1 MRKGSIRRPSPA
13 MAVALLALFVALGG
27 VGYSATGG
35 NFILGQTNTA
45 SSTSTLSAPVAGRAL
60 QLTNTDASAGAT
72 ALGLAVAAGHAPLD
86 VNSTTKVVR
95 LNSDLLDN
103 LDSTSFIRK
112 GVLQTSA
119 VTTAGGVVDVTN
131 TGTTNGVQ
139 GITTSGSASG
149 VYGENT
155 SGGGFGVAGRASSS
169 GHAIYGDNTGSGFA
183 GYFEDKV
190 HIGGDLSCPGCVG
203 PSDLSDTYVK
213 GSGSATGQ
221 ALAVTSGANTFL
233 GPPLNGFLRL
243 SYFCPSPTSNTGFL
257 WVYNDSGSV
266 ANVFIESGDA
276 NPTYRSMAAGANFFV
291 PGSPAGDSWHI
302 QAQGAP
308 GVQTIEVATVNRPGD
323 CHAQA
328 QGVLTG

>member
-1 MRKGSIRRPSPA
+1 MRKGLIGRPSPS

-35 NFILGQTNTA
+35 NFILGQANTA
-45 SSTSTLSAPVAGRAL
+45 TTPSTLSAPIAGKTL
-60 QLTNTDASAGAT
+60 ELTNTATSSGAT
-72 ALGLAVAAGHAPLD
+72 ALSLNVASGRPPLM
-86 VNSTTKVVR
+86 VNRTTKIAN
-95 LNSDLLDN
+95 LNADLLDGIS
-103 LDSTSFIRK
+103 STGFIRD
-112 GVLQTSA
+112 GVAQTSA
-119 VTTAGGVVDVTN
+119 VTAAGGVVDVTN

-139 GITTSGSASG
+139 GLTTAGSASG

-155 SGGGFGVAGRASSS
+155 SGGGFGLAGRAGST
-169 GHAIYGDNTGSGFA
+169 GHAVYGDNTGSGFA

-190 HIGGDLSCPGCVG
+190 HIGGSLDCSGCVG
-203 PSDLSDTYVK
+203 ASDLSETYLK

-221 ALAVTSGANTFL
+221 ALAVTAGANTFL

-266 ANVFIESGDA
+266 ANVFTESGDA

-291 PGSPAGDSWHI
+291 PASPAGDSWHI

-308 GVQTIEVATVNRPGD
+308 GVQTIEAAAVHRAGD

-328 QGVLTG
+328 QGILTG

>member
-1 MRKGSIRRPSPA
+1 MRKRLSRRPSPS

-27 VGYSATGG
+27 VGYSATGQS
-35 NFILGQTNTA
+35 FILGQANTA
-45 SSTSTLSAPVAGRAL
+45 STPSTLTAPVAGKAL
-60 QLTNTDASAGAT
+60 ELTNTSTNAAAT
-72 ALGLAVAAGHAPLD
+72 ALGLTVGAGRPPLT
-86 VNSTTKVVR
+86 VNSSARVTN
-95 LNSDLLDN
+95 LNADLFDGLN
-103 LDSTSFIRK
+103 STSFIRR
-112 GVLQTSA
+112 GLLQTAA
-119 VTTAGGVVDVTN
+119 VSTAGGVVDVKN

-139 GITTSGSASG
+139 GLTEAETASG

-155 SGGGFGVAGRASSS
+155 NGGGFGIAGRAGSS
-169 GHAIYGDNTGSGFA
+169 GHAVFGDNTGTGFA

-190 HIGGDLSCPGCVG
+190 HIGGDLSCSGCVG
-203 PSDLSDTYVK
+203 ASDLSEAYVK
-213 GSGSATGQ
+213 GSGQATGQ
-221 ALAVTSGANTFL
+221 ALAVTAGANTFL
-233 GPPLNGFLRL
+233 GPPLGGFLRL

-291 PGSPAGDSWHI
+291 PAAPAGDSHHI

-308 GVQTIEVATVNRPGD
+308 GVLTIETASVHRASD

-328 QGVLTG
+328 QGIVTG